1 VLSDRREQ
9 QAVVTFIAIARIT
22 SAALLGTVMAVYIGE
37 IASEFYVSLALAVF
51 HFGLLFAAPFWG
63 AVADV
68 TGRRRAV
75 LFGTLLLSAVA
86 LLPLAFTQTLWA
98 QLGVRGLY
106 AVFAA
111 GFGPTML
118 AIVSNRGGDESRG
131 RSIGFYNS
139 ALSVGDIS
147 GRLASGYVLGFLLPG
162 ETYLLVAALGAVAA
176 LGVVALTDP
185 TPSPDVN
192 PTLRELL
199 SEVRSRLL
207 PAVGDRDHL
216 RTNGLQ
222 YLYVALALRNMTQK
236 GMSSIMPVFLIGAL
250 GASEPTMGALLAVS
264 PTLRTGAMYAL
275 GRVSDR
281 VGRKPLITAGLVGA
295 GLQALLLAVA
305 LGLPDVTSRIAV
317 AALAFVVHAVTF
329 SALTTGTIAFIG
341 DVAPVDRESELMGL
355 RTTTRGVGGVVGP
368 LLVGAAADVW
378 GWGVAFGASSVLAF
392 GAAGLV
398 AWRLVESHGS
408 TGAVA
413 GAAD

>member
-1 VLSDRREQ
+1 MLSERREQ
-9 QAVVTFIAIARIT
+9 QAAVTFIAITRIT

-75 LFGTLLLSAVA
+75 LFGTLVLSGAA
-86 LLPLAFTQTLWA
+86 LLPLAFTQSLWA
-98 QLGVRGLY
+98 QLGARGLY
-106 AVFAA
+106 SVFAA

-118 AIVSNRGGDESRG
+118 AIVSNRGGEEERG
-131 RSIGFYNS
+131 RSVGFYNS

-162 ETYLLVAALGAVAA
+162 ETYLLVAVLGAVAA
-176 LGVVALTDP
+176 LGVIVLTDP
-185 TPSPDVN
+185 TPTPEEK
-192 PTLRELL
+192 PALGELL

-207 PAVGDRDHL
+207 PEVGDRAHL

-236 GMSSIMPVFLIGAL
+236 GMSSILPVFLITGL
-250 GASEPTMGALLAVS
+250 GVSEPMMGALLAVS
-264 PTLRTGAMYAL
+264 PTVRTGAMYAL

-295 GLQALLLAVA
+295 AGRWRIRGVRCVFGRVLGARAGGSTAGQAAEERADAAV
-305 LGLPDVTSRIAV
+305 GV
-317 AALAFVVHAVTF
+317 AAV
-329 SALTTGTIAFIG
+329 
-341 DVAPVDRESELMGL
+341 DVDGQHRRGRAREHDESDDQQHRGEPARPVRAGCRRDRGGG
-355 RTTTRGVGGVVGP
+355 RRRGG
-368 LLVGAAADVW
+368 
-378 GWGVAFGASSVLAF
+378 
-392 GAAGLV
+392 
-398 AWRLVESHGS
+398 
-408 TGAVA
+408 
-413 GAAD
+413 